1 MSVQQCQCRGWA
13 GLGWDQPRV
22 RHSHRGP
29 SCRTLDTIGQAC
41 KQIQML
47 DVAMCPG
54 ISIAA
59 VRRFQ
64 AQLPQV
70 ICIQS
75 RFVGGADLTLTL

>member
-1 MSVQQCQCRGWA
+1 MSDDAAGLGWA
-13 GLGWDQPRV
+13 GLG
-22 RHSHRGP
+22 SHTKWALIQWHP
-29 SCRTLDTIGQAC
+29 CRTLDTIGQAC

-54 ISIAA
+54 ISMAA

-70 ICIQS
+70 TCVQS

>member
-1 MSVQQCQCRGWA
+1 MSNNASAGA
-13 GLGWDQPRV
+13 GLGRALGQALTPD
-22 RHSHRGP
+22 P

-54 ISIAA
+54 ISITA
-59 VRRFQ
+59 VRQFQ

>member
-1 MSVQQCQCRGWA
+1 MSCHSAGAGLGWA
-13 GLGWDQPRV
+13 GLGPIPGQALIQWLPY
-22 RHSHRGP
+22 
-29 SCRTLDTIGQAC
+29 RTLDTIGQAC

-47 DVAMCPG
+47 DVAMCSG
-54 ISIAA
+54 ISMAA

-70 ICIQS
+70 TCIHS

>member
-1 MSVQQCQCRGWA
+1 MPVQGLGWA
-13 GLGWDQPRV
+13 GLGPTSDQALTQG
-22 RHSHRGP
+22 S
-29 SCRTLDTIGQAC
+29 SCRTLDTIVQAC
-41 KQIQML
+41 KQIQRL

-54 ISIAA
+54 ISMAA